1 MVFSSEDWKEGNV
14 LENIMNTR
22 NGSASPETGLA
33 HQPESS
39 RKILASLSF
48 GLNHI

>member
-14 LENIMNTR
+14 LENIMNTK
-22 NGSASPETGLA
+22 NGSVSPETDLD

-39 RKILASLSF
+39 RKILASLCF
-48 GLNHI
+48 GLDHI